1 MDSATRKKS
10 LSADTGGI
18 VLRLEAEVELT
29 DEKMLAL
36 SSLNR
41 DLRLERT
48 AEGELIAMPPTGSE
62 SSARNA
68 GLTAQLW
75 VWAKRDGTGRIS
87 DSSGGFTLPNG
98 ALRSPD
104 ASWVKKSRLEKFTAG
119 QREKYLPLCPD
130 FVVELRS
137 PTDRL
142 NVVKEKMRE
151 YIENGAKLGWLIDP
165 ADKRVFVYLPGE
177 DVRELKEPDEISG
190 SPVLPGF
197 ALDLREIW

>member
-48 AEGELIAMPPTGSE
+48 AEGELIARPPTGSE

-75 VWAKRDGTGRIS
+75 VWAKRDGT
-87 DSSGGFTLPNG
+87 
-98 ALRSPD
+98 
-104 ASWVKKSRLEKFTAG
+104 
-119 QREKYLPLCPD
+119 
-130 FVVELRS
+130 
-137 PTDRL
+137 
-142 NVVKEKMRE
+142 
-151 YIENGAKLGWLIDP
+151 
-165 ADKRVFVYLPGE
+165 
-177 DVRELKEPDEISG
+177 
-190 SPVLPGF
+190 
-197 ALDLREIW
+197 